1 MSPAPFTI
9 GPVGSDAARSE
20 PRFEQV
26 FEQAL
31 ATLRDGLGAGFIT
44 RESLRRYV
52 TPDAREPFRGA
63 LVATDDA
70 TGAVIGAV
78 TVEIVS
84 ADGLRASFLHNYDLV
99 RDDERIA
106 RLASEPTGLIK
117 SIAVAPSAR
126 GRGVA
131 TSLIDAGMRSLAE
144 HGARRYYS
152 LAWVS
157 RQRGCGLCGVLAA
170 LGFRG
175 ARRIE
180 RFWYRDSLA
189 DGYHCPACGQPCEC
203 AVEVMVR

>member
-1 MSPAPFTI
+1 MSSAPFTI
-9 GPVGSDAARSE
+9 GPLGSDAA
-20 PRFEQV
+20 RFEQV

-31 ATLRDGLGAGFIT
+31 AALRDGLGAGFIT
-44 RESLRRYV
+44 GEGLRRYV

-70 TGAVIGAV
+70 TGAVIGALM
-78 TVEIVS
+78 VEIVD
-84 ADGLRASFLHNYDLV
+84 AEGFRASFLHSYDLA
-99 RDDERIA
+99 RADEAIV

-117 SIAVAPSAR
+117 SIAVAPAAR

-131 TSLIDAGMRSLAE
+131 TSLISAGMRALAE
-144 HGARRYYS
+144 RGARRYYS

-157 RQRGCGLCGVLAA
+157 RQRGYGLCGVLTA

-189 DGYHCPACGQPCEC
+189 SGYRCPACGQPCEC
-203 AVEVMVR
+203 TVEVMVR